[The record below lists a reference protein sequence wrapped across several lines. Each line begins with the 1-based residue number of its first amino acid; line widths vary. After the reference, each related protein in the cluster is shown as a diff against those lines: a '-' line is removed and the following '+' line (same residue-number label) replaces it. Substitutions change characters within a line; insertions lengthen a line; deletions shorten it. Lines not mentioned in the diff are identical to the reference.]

1 MSESTQ
7 TERAA
12 GAANPSE
19 LHARAVA
26 AAARFLERRGCEVLE
41 ECWSCAA
48 GCADI
53 VAEDGGSIVFVGVS
67 ERSGADRSMPAEGA
81 GEAERDVWERIAAAY
96 LAEHGDVDVPVRF
109 DLISMLVVGTDRAFM
124 RHHVNAF
131 SRW

>member
-1 MSESTQ
+1 M
-7 TERAA
+7 
-12 GAANPSE
+12 
-19 LHARAVA
+19 
-26 AAARFLERRGCEVLE
+26 LE